1 MPATAAETARR
12 VALPEF
18 RQEQV
23 RVPEINMTLG
33 TRYLRDL
40 LDRYA
45 GSVTPA
51 LISYNAGPHR
61 YVRWRE
67 YPEFRADA
75 ELMIE
80 RIPFSETRIYVK
92 TIIAYR
98 YIYRRLWGLGE
109 TDEVRITTF

>member
-1 MPATAAETARR
+1 
-12 VALPEF
+12 
-18 RQEQV
+18 
-23 RVPEINMTLG
+23 MTLG
-33 TRYLRDL
+33 ARYLRDM
-40 LDRYA
+40 LDRYG

-67 YPEFRADA
+67 YPEFQADA

-92 TIIAYR
+92 TIMAYR
-98 YIYRRLWGLGE
+98 YIYRRLWGLGVP
-109 TDEVRITTF
+109 DESPLATF